1 MKKTVLTSTLI
12 MLCFIQAFACEL
24 CKSQQPELLQDFV
37 HGSGPQGTFDYII
50 LWGAIV
56 IVLATLILS
65 VLFLIAPDKLDK
77 NHKIKF
83 LPVDEGLQ
91 IN

>member
-1 MKKTVLTSTLI
+1 MKRTALTSALI

-24 CKSQQPELLQDFV
+24 CKSQQPELLQDIV
-37 HGSGPQGTFDYII
+37 HGAGPQGPFDYII
-50 LWGAIV
+50 LWIAIV
-56 IVLATLILS
+56 FVLATFVLS
-65 VLFLIAPDKLDK
+65 VLFLIIPDKFDK

-83 LPVDEGLQ
+83 LPVEEGLQ